1 LPAPDVLVARL
12 GRLIREA
19 QAEKHLPS
27 VAAAALRDGEV
38 VWSEAVGLADVES
51 SEEATADHQYRI
63 ASITKTFTA
72 VAVMQLRDAGKL
84 SLDDPLDRHITGAAL
99 SPTLRSVLGH
109 ASGLQREPPGRIW
122 ETLTFPSREELIVG
136 LAESE
141 QLLPSGAYR
150 HYSNLGF
157 ALLGEVV
164 ARVSGTDYER
174 YVDDRVIRPLGLRRT
189 TWRPEPPVATGYFVD
204 PWTDTAALEP
214 VTDGRATA
222 AAGELWSTAPDLCHW
237 AAFLTDP
244 VEEVLARDTVEE
256 MHAFQTMTDLE
267 RWTVGH
273 GLALMLMRK
282 GDRVF
287 YGHSGAHLGFLSNVA
302 AHRPTRTGAA
312 VVTNS
317 TSGVAITAL
326 GVELADAVAAGWPAD
341 PSVWHPGGE
350 LPAELDGVLG
360 AWWSEGVE
368 YLFRYRDGRLEAVV
382 REAAAEE
389 LTRFTREGHD
399 LYRAVEGLE
408 RGELLRIVRDGEGAV
423 TRLELASYPFS
434 RRPESMAKPSEPAP

>member
-1 LPAPDVLVARL
+1 LPAPDFLVARL
-12 GRLIREA
+12 GRLVREA

-27 VAAAALRDGEV
+27 VSAAALRAGEI
-38 VWSEAVGLADVES
+38 VWSDAVGLADIES
-51 SEEATADHQYRI
+51 SEEATPDHQYRI

-84 SLDDPLDRHITGAAL
+84 SLDDPLDRHIAGAAR
-99 SPTLRSVLGH
+99 SPALRSLLSH
-109 ASGLQREPPGRIW
+109 ASGLQREPPGRVW
-122 ETLTFPSREELIVG
+122 ESLKFPSREELVGG
-136 LAESE
+136 LADTE
-141 QLLPSGAYR
+141 QVLPAGAYR

-164 ARVSGTDYER
+164 ARAAGTDYER
-174 YVDDRVIRPLGLRRT
+174 YVDDRVIKPLGLGRT

-204 PWTDTAALEP
+204 PWTETAAREP
-214 VTDGRATA
+214 VAEGRATA
-222 AAGELWSTAPDLCHW
+222 SAGELWSTAPDLCRW

-244 VEEVLARDTVEE
+244 VEEVLGRDTVEE

-287 YGHSGAHLGFLSNVA
+287 SGHSGAHLGFLSNVS

-317 TSGVAITAL
+317 SSGVAITAF
-326 GVELADAVAAGWPAD
+326 GVELADAIADAWPAH
-341 PSVWHPGGE
+341 PAVWHPGE
-350 LPAELDGVLG
+350 ALPAELDGVLG
-360 AWWSEGVE
+360 AWWSEGIE
-368 YLFRYRDGRLEAVV
+368 YLFRYRDGRLEAVLRDPV
-382 REAAAEE
+382 LGEE
-389 LTRFTREGHD
+389 VTRFAREGD
-399 LYRAVEGLE
+399 DRYRAVNGLE
-408 RGELLRIVRDGEGAV
+408 RGELLRIVRGPQGV
-423 TRLELASYPFS
+423 VRRLELASYPFE
-434 RRPESMAKPSEPAP
+434 RRPQPLAKTT

>member
-1 LPAPDVLVARL
+1 LPAPDGLIARL

-38 VWSEAVGLADVES
+38 VWSDAVGLADVEG
-51 SEEATADHQYRI
+51 SEEAMPDHQYRI

-72 VAVMQLRDAGKL
+72 VAVMQLRDHGEL
-84 SLDDPLDRHITGAAL
+84 SLDDPLDRHIAGAAH
-99 SPTLRSVLGH
+99 SPTLRAILGH

-122 ETLTFPSREELIVG
+122 ETLTFPSRDELVG
-136 LAESE
+136 GLEESE
-141 QLLPSGAYR
+141 QVLPSGAYR

-164 ARVSGTDYER
+164 TRVTGTDYER
-174 YVDDRVIRPLGLRRT
+174 YVDDRVIKPLGLSRT

-204 PWTDTAALEP
+204 PWTDKAAGEP

-222 AAGELWSTAPDLCHW
+222 AAGELWSTAPDLCRW

-244 VEEVLARDTVEE
+244 ADEVLSRDTVEE

-267 RWTVGH
+267 HWTVGH

-287 YGHSGAHLGFLSNVA
+287 SGHSGAHLGFLSNVA
-302 AHRPTRTGAA
+302 VHRPTRTGAA

-326 GVELADAVAAGWPAD
+326 GIELADAVAESWPAD
-341 PSVWHPGGE
+341 PRVWRPGDE
-350 LPAELDGVLG
+350 LPAELEGVLG

-368 YLFRYRDGRLEAVV
+368 FLFRYRGGRLEGVLRDA
-382 REAAAEE
+382 AAAEE
-389 LTRFTREGHD
+389 LTHFAREGED
-399 LYRAVEGLE
+399 VYRAVDGLE
-408 RGELLRIVRDGEGAV
+408 RGELLRIVRDASGAV
-423 TRLELASYPFS
+423 SRLEVAGYPFE
-434 RRPESMAKPSEPAP
+434 RRPQLMAKPS